1 MKNEEAELYIGIDI
15 GGTEAKIGLL
25 TGDGKIM
32 DKVNVPVSFDH
43 YETPILVTVNRAV
56 GEFLK
61 KHTEDKDRIRA
72 IGVSATGA
80 IDSKS
85 GVVAGCG
92 GHIRNWLGSPIR
104 EVLEKAYGLPV
115 FALND
120 ANAAA
125 LGEMWQG
132 GAKGKSNVL
141 VITIGTGVGG
151 GIIVDGHILLGNHGF
166 AGEIGY
172 IKPPF
177 VPEESLTGRGCY
189 EDYASMS
196 ALIRMVEVAARKGSM
211 DAKYASGTNGREI
224 FDAVKSGDKIL
235 ERITECWIGN
245 IAAGIVSLVHIFNP
259 EVILIGGGVSAQK
272 EYFIDKLRNRVFD
285 AIMDEFKTDLNLK
298 AAELKNDAGMIGAVK
313 FCLDSLRDSGR
324 G

>member
-1 MKNEEAELYIGIDI
+1 MKNEETELYIGIDI

-61 KHTEDKDRIRA
+61 KH
-72 IGVSATGA
+72 
-80 IDSKS
+80 KS